1 MKIIQLIKDLF
12 NPDSGKNEKPG
23 LAGETAGEEKKN
35 TPSGEESNPAKTP
48 NYTELINGMVSAAGY
63 TNYTPVGSTNSVCPS
78 CGAGLE
84 NFPSR
89 KMQCPSC
96 GADIFVRTR
105 DSDRKKVLLSSGQ
118 LEEFE
123 SQRIYDSG
131 KYDRKVEKLTGDMA
145 RYASGTGR
153 WIFLSALS
161 ENDNKEFIQ
170 LHGRLIESGSEEEAE
185 TLRLLIRPD
194 SRARTK
200 TWLNDPEHDPDLKEY
215 EQQRKDWFDSRKK

>member
-12 NPDSGKNEKPG
+12 APESEKNERPAAADEKDMNITKNIS
-23 LAGETAGEEKKN
+23 AREEVKIAKN
-35 TPSGEESNPAKTP
+35 SNYA
-48 NYTELINGMVSAAGY
+48 ELINEMVSTAGY
-63 TNYTPVGSTNSVCPS
+63 AKYTPVGSTDAACPS
-78 CGAGLE
+78 CGVKLD

-96 GADIFVRTR
+96 SADIFVRTR
-105 DSDRKKVLLSSGQ
+105 ESDKKKVLLNSGQ

-123 SQRIYDSG
+123 AQRIYDSG
-131 KYDRKVEKLTGDMA
+131 KYDRKVEKLTGDMV
-145 RYASGTGR
+145 RYSSGTGK

-161 ENDNKEFIQ
+161 ENDNKEFVQ
-170 LHGRLIESGSEEEAE
+170 FHGRLIESGSEEEAE

-200 TWLNDPEHDPDLKEY
+200 TWLNDPDHDPDLKEY
-215 EQQRKDWFDSRKK
+215 EQQRKDWLDNYQ